1 MEATMKITIGAL
13 VYLLLA
19 SGVTAQA
26 QKPKPA
32 TAMSDDFAKTGIKA
46 LRTIQGDSHPLGM
59 ELEVSKKVSET
70 IDDADAVARGKET
83 FLVAALRHLQLRQ
96 EMNNSRL
103 EAGKMHFEVSF
114 QPKTKSA
121 EFQEIELE
129 EAWDKAPEHLALL
142 NSKDFTQVE
151 QCGAGLESLLRSRRV
166 GPIPQACE

>member
-59 ELEVSKKVSET
+59 ELEELDPGS
-70 IDDADAVARGKET
+70 
-83 FLVAALRHLQLRQ
+83 
-96 EMNNSRL
+96 
-103 EAGKMHFEVSF
+103 SF
-114 QPKTKSA
+114 QTIRKS
-121 EFQEIELE
+121 LE
-129 EAWDKAPEHLALL
+129 ELDVVFADRILS
-142 NSKDFTQVE
+142 ND
-151 QCGAGLESLLRSRRV
+151 
-166 GPIPQACE
+166 